1 MTRFT
6 LRLPETL
13 HLELESRAE
22 REGVSLNQYIVYA
35 LTRQVSANYIVQV
48 LPETQVRE
56 QRVRYEH
63 LLAEL
68 GTPSLEATKAFL
80 AEREVAE
87 PEEGLTDALRAQIE
101 AKIAAASHPQ

>member
-1 MTRFT
+1 MSVTQPT
-6 LRLPETL
+6 PIA
-13 HLELESRAE
+13 H
-22 REGVSLNQYIVYA
+22 I
-35 LTRQVSANYIVQV
+35 

-80 AEREVAE
+80 AEREIVE
-87 PEEGLTDALRAQIE
+87 PEEGLTDALRTRIE